1 MSLQSVVACRS
12 VKDFSDPALDLIER
26 TYTESFPEVERRDFS
41 LVRNLV
47 RDESRFIVYALS
59 KEDRYVGFFT
69 GWLFDGYTYVEHFA
83 IDPAA
88 RNGGI
93 GAEAMKQFLVFC
105 GTSVVLEVEMPTD
118 EMSKRRISF
127 YERLGFKLDNQVY
140 HQPPYREGGEWLE
153 MRLMTYGDVDLEHS
167 FELVKNCL
175 HKNVYG
181 VKDGLT
187 R

>member
-12 VKDFSDPALDLIER
+12 VKDFSDPVLDLIER

-59 KEDRYVGFFT
+59 KESRYVGFIT
-69 GWLFDGYTYVEHFA
+69 GWFFDGYTYVEHFA

-105 GTSVVLEVEMPTD
+105 GTPVVLEVEMPTD
-118 EMSKRRISF
+118 EMSKRRIGF
-127 YERLGFKLDNQVY
+127 YERLGFELDNQVY

-167 FELVKNCL
+167 FEQVKNCL

>member
-12 VKDFSDPALDLIER
+12 VKDFSDPVLDLIER

-59 KEDRYVGFFT
+59 KEDRYVGFIT

-93 GAEAMKQFLVFC
+93 GAEAMKQFLIFC
-105 GTSVVLEVEMPTD
+105 GTPVVLE
-118 EMSKRRISF
+118 
-127 YERLGFKLDNQVY
+127 DNQVY

-167 FELVKNCL
+167 FEQVKNCL

>member
-41 LVRNLV
+41 L
-47 RDESRFIVYALS
+47 
-59 KEDRYVGFFT
+59 
-69 GWLFDGYTYVEHFA
+69 DGYTYVEHFA

-105 GTSVVLEVEMPTD
+105 GTPVVLEVEMPTD
-118 EMSKRRISF
+118 EMSKRRIGF

>member
-12 VKDFSDPALDLIER
+12 VKDFSDPVLDLIER

-41 LVRNLV
+41 LVG
-47 RDESRFIVYALS
+47 FI
-59 KEDRYVGFFT
+59 T

-93 GAEAMKQFLVFC
+93 GAEAMKQFLIFC
-105 GTSVVLEVEMPTD
+105 GTPVVLEVEMPTD
-118 EMSKRRISF
+118 EMSKRRIGF
-127 YERLGFKLDNQVY
+127 YERLGFELDNQVY

-167 FELVKNCL
+167 FEQVKNCL

>member
-1 MSLQSVVACRS
+1 MLDELPRPDRTWWAAFEVADTRKRT
-12 VKDFSDPALDLIER
+12 VNVGEAKLVGYAGGWINDGQVQLLKVASDPAYRRQGIAQELLARIALDA
-26 TYTESFPEVERRDFS
+26 RD
-41 LVRNLV
+41 LG
-47 RDESRFIVYALS
+47 A
-59 KEDRYVGFFT
+59 KEM
-69 GWLFDGYTYVEHFA
+69 A
-83 IDPAA
+83 
-88 RNGGI
+88 
-93 GAEAMKQFLVFC
+93 
-105 GTSVVLEVEMPTD
+105 LEVRASNTGAHA
-118 EMSKRRISF
+118 F